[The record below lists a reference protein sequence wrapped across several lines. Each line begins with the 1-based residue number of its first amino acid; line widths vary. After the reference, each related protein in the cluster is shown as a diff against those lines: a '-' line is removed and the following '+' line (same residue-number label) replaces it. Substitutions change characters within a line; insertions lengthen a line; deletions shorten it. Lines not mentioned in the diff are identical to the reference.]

1 VRLKYNT
8 GPLGRG
14 LTCVERRP
22 SRNDNN
28 GCSRPRRA
36 ATRAHGGHTLHP
48 RRHPSREQ
56 GTLHMPGDQHRLL
69 GLFLFA
75 GVWSL
80 LSLVGLLDGHEGVD
94 LPHVRVRI
102 RARIRARAR
111 ARARARVKARVKAGV
126 RVRARARV
134 KARVRVRVRVDKA
147 STWPT
152 YTSKGLSAF
161 MTTPRRDMPSTMI
174 SSGAPRRTCLTSSV
188 LDASCGSESQ
198 YS

>member
-1 VRLKYNT
+1 
-8 GPLGRG
+8 
-14 LTCVERRP
+14 
-22 SRNDNN
+22 
-28 GCSRPRRA
+28 
-36 ATRAHGGHTLHP
+36 
-48 RRHPSREQ
+48 
-56 GTLHMPGDQHRLL
+56 MPGDQHRLL

-102 RARIRARAR
+102 RARIW

>member
-1 VRLKYNT
+1 MRLKYNT

-80 LSLVGLLDGHEGVD
+80 LSLVGLLDEIRKISG
-94 LPHVRVRI
+94 RVFTKREKSKFVCTYFQFHNHFQNTHPKCALSLCCTI
-102 RARIRARAR
+102 FSL
-111 ARARARVKARVKAGV
+111 VKATLLPANF
-126 RVRARARV
+126 
-134 KARVRVRVRVDKA
+134 
-147 STWPT
+147 SPT
-152 YTSKGLSAF
+152 S
-161 MTTPRRDMPSTMI
+161 P
-174 SSGAPRRTCLTSSV
+174 V
-188 LDASCGSESQ
+188 L
-198 YS
+198 